1 MRYLNDTGF
10 VVKRV
15 NLGEADRF
23 LTLFTQNNGKIEVLA
38 KGVRKITSKRA
49 SHIELLNLI
58 NFNSIQ
64 GKKNLILTEVQMV
77 DSFEEKR
84 VTLQQ
89 CEVIFLVC
97 ELIERLCPFG
107 AVNYELF
114 SHVKDFLDIGDFSKE
129 ALLTFETEM
138 LVQLGFWNKDK
149 TFSSEDESSK
159 FIESLIERKLRSRII
174 TY

>member
-23 LTLFTQNNGKIEVLA
+23 LTLFTQQNGKIEVLA

-58 NFNSIQ
+58 NFQSIQ
-64 GKKNLILTEVQMV
+64 GKKNLILTEVQMI
-77 DSFEEKR
+77 DSFEER
-84 VTLQQ
+84 RETLQQ
-89 CEVIFLVC
+89 CEVIFLIC

-114 SHVKDFLDIGDFSKE
+114 SHVKDFLDNGNFSKE
-129 ALLTFETEM
+129 ALLEFETDM
-138 LVQLGFWNKDK
+138 LVHLGFWNSGKS
-149 TFSSEDESSK
+149 FASEDESSQ
-159 FIESLIERKLRSRII
+159 FIESLIEKKLKSRII

>member
-58 NFNSIQ
+58 NFQSVK
-64 GKKNLILTEVQMV
+64 GAKNLILTEVQV
-77 DSFEEKR
+77 IDTFESQR
-84 VTLQQ
+84 VTLRQ
-89 CEVIFLVC
+89 CEVVFLVC
-97 ELIERLCPFG
+97 ELIERLCPPESI
-107 AVNYELF
+107 NQELF
-114 SHVKDFLDIGDFSKE
+114 FHVRQFLNEGDFSKE

-138 LVQLGFWNKDK
+138 LVHLGFWNKNK
-149 TFSSEDESSK
+149 SFSSEDESSK
-159 FIESLIERKLRSRII
+159 FIESLIEKKLRSRII

>member
-1 MRYLNDTGF
+1 MIYLNDTGF
-10 VVKRV
+10 VVRRV

-38 KGVRKITSKRA
+38 KGVRKITSRRS

-58 NFNSIQ
+58 NFHSIQ
-64 GKKNLILTEVQMV
+64 GKKNLILTEVELV
-77 DSFEEKR
+77 DSFEQR
-84 VTLQQ
+84 RTTLQQ

-107 AVNYELF
+107 AANYELF
-114 SHVKDFLDIGDFSKE
+114 SHVKVFLDDGDFSKDS
-129 ALLTFETEM
+129 LLEFETNM
-138 LVQLGFWNKDK
+138 LVSLGFWNKNK
-149 TFSSEDESSK
+149 TFNSEDESST
-159 FIESLIERKLRSRII
+159 FIESLIERKLRSRVI